1 MPENTLFTEEAE
13 ALIHDLSDEALKVLI
28 LAGFTYEETGRTQDP
43 ICNLTCTLGPGYTS
57 KGVVLLTRNEAA
69 QRWAS

>member
-1 MPENTLFTEEAE
+1 MPENTLSTEEAE
-13 ALIHDLSDEALKVLI
+13 ALIHDLSDEVLKVLI
-28 LAGFTYEETGRTQDP
+28 LAGFTYEETGR
-43 ICNLTCTLGPGYTS
+43 TLGPGYTS